1 MPKDIRSYFAKTDG
15 TNKKKDLKHT
25 ITPNQKG
32 KSSKKRHVLSSDDED
47 DVVPPT
53 PAHKQK
59 QILPEKRKLI
69 NPADVFG
76 SEPVKQTTINV
87 IKQKKKTQVDLLEQ
101 EFDFEWGELDN
112 IEKQLNESKSNDISI
127 SPKKSPTKSNQIT
140 PKNSPAKYDTFRT
153 PTVSPAS
160 KGNIVIT
167 PKSSSK
173 SISTPNSSP
182 RTTKQSTLIPLKTKS
197 PSLSP
202 VKLGLENQTN
212 RIKIESP
219 KKKLNFVD
227 ENTTI
232 GKSGSK
238 RKISPNKT
246 PENKKI
252 KISPVDSP
260 DTQESGYATESSPSQ
275 SVKSAIL
282 MGNIESKLWVEKY
295 KPLTL
300 KQIIGQTGEKS
311 NVNKLVN
318 WLKSWYSNHGVG
330 VNKKLTRPSPWA
342 KDDNGAFFKAA
353 LLSGSPGVGKT
364 TTAHLVCKELGFDI
378 VEFNASDT
386 RSKKQ
391 LQNHVSELLSSTSL
405 SPFLGGKSVTK
416 KHALLMDEVDGM
428 AGNEDRGGVQELIIL
443 IKNAKCPVICMCND
457 RNHPK
462 IRTLSNY
469 CFDLR
474 FHKPKLEQIKA
485 AMMSICF
492 KEKLKISPDTLSSII
507 ACTDNDIRLTLNHLS
522 VVAAGKDNLNINK
535 KYIKMGPWDVV
546 RKVFSAEEHK
556 SMNIIDKCDLFFYDY
571 NISPLFVQENYLA
584 AVPHDVEGS
593 KWKTFERYSLA
604 ADSIRIGDIVSAKIR
619 STNNW
624 SLLPAQA
631 IFSSYCPGEFLR
643 GHISKQINFP
653 AWLGK
658 FSKGNKMNRLL
669 QELQIHTRIRLSAS
683 KEAINLDYL
692 TTLRDKIL
700 KPLIDE
706 GSDGVH
712 KSLDF
717 MNHYHLV
724 KDDVESLN
732 ELSSW
737 PGHKDL
743 MSDIPAKVKSA
754 FTRAYNKSAPT
765 FNVTKKNKKTVDN
778 VEGLIDE
785 HEIDDMS
792 DEDDEDIANDALI
805 SIVKKKAGKKA
816 ASPSPAPD
824 KKIKNSGGSGRGKK
838 KK

>member
-1 MPKDIRSYFAKTDG
+1 MWL
-15 TNKKKDLKHT
+15 KKK
-25 ITPNQKG
+25 
-32 KSSKKRHVLSSDDED
+32 
-47 DVVPPT
+47 
-53 PAHKQK
+53 
-59 QILPEKRKLI
+59 
-69 NPADVFG
+69 
-76 SEPVKQTTINV
+76 
-87 IKQKKKTQVDLLEQ
+87 KKKNQVDLLEQ
-101 EFDFEWGELDN
+101 DFDFEWGELDN
-112 IEKQLNESKSNDISI
+112 IEKQLNDSKSSDVAA
-127 SPKKSPTKSNQIT
+127 SPKKSPVKSNQIT
-140 PKNSPAKYDTFRT
+140 PISSPDKSNTFKTPTNSPINK
-153 PTVSPAS
+153 
-160 KGNIVIT
+160 KNIVVT

-173 SISTPNSSP
+173 FISNLTSSP
-182 RTTKQSTLIPLKTKS
+182 KQTVQLTIIPQKTKS
-197 PSLSP
+197 PSMSP
-202 VKLGLENQTN
+202 LKLGPENETS
-212 RIKIESP
+212 RLKLESP
-219 KKKLNFVD
+219 KKKLNFD
-227 ENTTI
+227 DGKTII
-232 GKSGSK
+232 GKSSSK
-238 RKISPNKT
+238 RKISPTKT

-252 KISPVDSP
+252 KISSIDSP
-260 DTQESGYATESSPSQ
+260 DTQESGYATESSLSQ
-275 SVKSAIL
+275 PIKSTVLAE
-282 MGNIESKLWVEKY
+282 NIESKLWVEKY

-485 AMMSICF
+485 AMMSICY

-507 ACTDNDIRLTLNHLS
+507 ASTDNDIRLTLNHLS

-556 SMNIIDKCDLFFYDY
+556 SMNITDKCDLFFYDY

-584 AVPHDVEGS
+584 AVPHDVDGP

-643 GHISKQINFP
+643 GHVSKQINFP

-692 TTLRDKIL
+692 NTLRDKIL

-712 KSLDF
+712 KSLEF

-765 FNVTKKNKKTVDN
+765 FNITKKNKKAIDN
-778 VEGLIDE
+778 VEGLGDE
-785 HEIDDMS
+785 QEIDDIT
-792 DEDDEDIANDALI
+792 DDEDEEDITNDALI
-805 SIVKKKAGKKA
+805 MVVKKKASKKA
-816 ASPSPAPD
+816 ASPPPD
-824 KKIKNSGGSGRGKK
+824 KKTKNSGRGKK

>member
-1 MPKDIRSYFAKTDG
+1 MSKDIRSYLVKTG
-15 TNKKKDLKHT
+15 TGNKKGDLNKT
-25 ITPNQKG
+25 ISPSQKP
-32 KSSKKRHVLSSDDED
+32 KSSKKKHVLSSDDDD

-53 PAHKQK
+53 PIDKTKQK
-59 QILPEKRKLI
+59 LPEKRKLI

-76 SEPVKQTTINV
+76 SEPVKQSTINV
-87 IKQKKKTQVDLLEQ
+87 VKQKKKNQVDLLEQ
-101 EFDFEWGELDN
+101 DFDFEWGELDN
-112 IEKQLNESKSNDISI
+112 IEKQLNDSKSSDVAA
-127 SPKKSPTKSNQIT
+127 SPKKTPVKSNQIT
-140 PKNSPAKYDTFRT
+140 PISSPDKSNTFKTPTNSPINK
-153 PTVSPAS
+153 
-160 KGNIVIT
+160 KNIVVT

-173 SISTPNSSP
+173 FISNLTSSP
-182 RTTKQSTLIPLKTKS
+182 KQTVQLTIIPQKTKS
-197 PSLSP
+197 PSMSP
-202 VKLGLENQTN
+202 LKLGPEN
-212 RIKIESP
+212 KISKLKLESP
-219 KKKLNFVD
+219 KKKLNFD
-227 ENTTI
+227 EEKTII
-232 GKSGSK
+232 GKSGFK
-238 RKISPNKT
+238 RKISPTKT

-252 KISPVDSP
+252 KISSIDSP
-260 DTQESGYATESSPSQ
+260 DTQESGYTTESSSSQ
-275 SVKSAIL
+275 PIESTVLAD
-282 MGNIESKLWVEKY
+282 NIESKLWVEKY

-485 AMMSICF
+485 AMMSICY

-507 ACTDNDIRLTLNHLS
+507 ASTDNDIRLTLNHLS

-556 SMNIIDKCDLFFYDY
+556 SMNITDKCDLFFYDY

-584 AVPHDVEGS
+584 AVPHDVEGP

-643 GHISKQINFP
+643 GHVSKQINFP

-692 TTLRDKIL
+692 NTLRDKIL

-712 KSLDF
+712 KSLEF

-765 FNVTKKNKKTVDN
+765 FNITKKNKKAIDN
-778 VEGLIDE
+778 VEGLGDE
-785 HEIDDMS
+785 QEIDDITD
-792 DEDDEDIANDALI
+792 DEDDEDITNDALI
-805 SIVKKKAGKKA
+805 MVVKKKASKKA
-816 ASPSPAPD
+816 ASPPPD
-824 KKIKNSGGSGRGKK
+824 KKTKNSGRGKK

>member
-1 MPKDIRSYFAKTDG
+1 MSKDIRSYLVKIG
-15 TNKKKDLKHT
+15 MVNKKEDLNKT
-25 ITPNQKG
+25 ISPSQKP
-32 KSSKKRHVLSSDDED
+32 KSSKKKHVLLSDDDD

-53 PAHKQK
+53 PIDKTKQK
-59 QILPEKRKLI
+59 LPEKRKLI
-69 NPADVFG
+69 NPADIFG
-76 SEPVKQTTINV
+76 SEPVKQSTINV
-87 IKQKKKTQVDLLEQ
+87 VKQKKKNKYVDLLEQ
-101 EFDFEWGELDN
+101 DFDFEWGELDN
-112 IEKQLNESKSNDISI
+112 IEKQLNDSKSSDVTA
-127 SPKKSPTKSNQIT
+127 SPKKSPVKSNQIT
-140 PKNSPAKYDTFRT
+140 PISSPDKSNTFKTPTNSPIHK
-153 PTVSPAS
+153 
-160 KGNIVIT
+160 KNIVVT
-167 PKSSSK
+167 PKSSPK
-173 SISTPNSSP
+173 CISNLTSSP
-182 RTTKQSTLIPLKTKS
+182 KQTVQLTIIPQKTKS
-197 PSLSP
+197 PSMSP
-202 VKLGLENQTN
+202 LKLGPVNKTTKL
-212 RIKIESP
+212 KLESP
-219 KKKLNFVD
+219 KKKLNFDD
-227 ENTTI
+227 EKTII

-238 RKISPNKT
+238 RKISPTKT

-252 KISPVDSP
+252 KISSIDSP
-260 DTQESGYATESSPSQ
+260 DTQESGYATESSSSQ
-275 SVKSAIL
+275 PIKSTVLAD
-282 MGNIESKLWVEKY
+282 NIESKLWVEKY

-485 AMMSICF
+485 AMMSICY

-507 ACTDNDIRLTLNHLS
+507 ASTDNDIRLTLNHLS

-556 SMNIIDKCDLFFYDY
+556 SMNITDKCDLFFYDY

-584 AVPHDVEGS
+584 AVPHDVEGP

-643 GHISKQINFP
+643 GHVSKQINFP

-692 TTLRDKIL
+692 NTLRDKIL

-712 KSLDF
+712 KSLEF

-765 FNVTKKNKKTVDN
+765 FNITKKNKKAIDN
-778 VEGLIDE
+778 VEGLGDE
-785 HEIDDMS
+785 QEIDDIT
-792 DEDDEDIANDALI
+792 DDEDEEDITNDALI
-805 SIVKKKAGKKA
+805 MVKKKASKKA
-816 ASPSPAPD
+816 ASPPPD
-824 KKIKNSGGSGRGKK
+824 KKTKNSGRGKK

>member
-1 MPKDIRSYFAKTDG
+1 MPKDIRSYFVKTDG
-15 TNKKKDLKHT
+15 STKKKDLHNS
-25 ITPNQKG
+25 ISPHQKG

-53 PAHKQK
+53 PAADKPK
-59 QILPEKRKLI
+59 KKLAEKRKLI

-76 SEPVKQTTINV
+76 SEPVKQSTINV

-101 EFDFEWGELDN
+101 DFDFEWGELDN
-112 IEKQLNESKSNDISI
+112 IEKQLNDSKSNDIPI
-127 SPKKSPTKSNQIT
+127 SPKKSPAKSNQIT

-153 PTVSPAS
+153 PSVSPAN
-160 KGNIVIT
+160 KRHILAT
-167 PKSSSK
+167 PKSSSN
-173 SISTPNSSP
+173 SNSTPNSSP
-182 RTTKQSTLIPLKTKS
+182 RKTVQSTLIPQKTKS
-197 PSLSP
+197 PSESP
-202 VKLGLENQTN
+202 RKLGLENKT
-212 RIKIESP
+212 IKINIESP
-219 KKKLNFVD
+219 KKKLNFDD
-227 ENTTI
+227 ENII

-238 RKISPNKT
+238 RKMSPTKT

-252 KISPVDSP
+252 KISSVDSP
-260 DTQESGYATESSPSQ
+260 DTQESGYTTESSPLQ
-275 SVKSAIL
+275 SVKSTIPTD
-282 MGNIESKLWVEKY
+282 NIESKLWVEKY

-391 LQNHVSELLSSTSL
+391 LQNNVSELLSSTSL

-485 AMMSICF
+485 AMMSICY

-507 ACTDNDIRLTLNHLS
+507 ASTDNDIRLTLNHLS

-556 SMNIIDKCDLFFYDY
+556 SMNITDKCDLFFYDY

-584 AVPHDVEGS
+584 AVPHNVEGS

-643 GHISKQINFP
+643 GHVSKQINFP

-692 TTLRDKIL
+692 TTLRNKIL

-765 FNVTKKNKKTVDN
+765 FNVTKKNKKAVDD
-778 VEGLIDE
+778 VEGLVDE
-785 HEIDDMS
+785 HEIDDNIS
-792 DEDDEDIANDALI
+792 DEEEEDIANDALI
-805 SIVKKKAGKKA
+805 SIVKKKASKKA
-816 ASPSPAPD
+816 ASPAPD

>member
-1 MPKDIRSYFAKTDG
+1 MPNDIRSYFTKTDSS
-15 TNKKKDLKHT
+15 NKKRDLNKT
-25 ITPNQKG
+25 ISSSQKP
-32 KSSKKRHVLSSDDED
+32 KSSKKKHVLASDDED

-53 PAHKQK
+53 PVDKTKQK
-59 QILPEKRKLI
+59 LSEKRKLI
-69 NPADVFG
+69 NPVDVFG
-76 SEPVKQTTINV
+76 SEPVKQSAINV
-87 IKQKKKTQVDLLEQ
+87 IKPKKKKQVDLLEQ
-101 EFDFEWGELDN
+101 DFDFEWGELDN
-112 IEKQLNESKSNDISI
+112 IEKKLNDSKSSDVDV
-127 SPKKSPTKSNQIT
+127 SPKKSPAKLNQIT
-140 PKNSPAKYDTFRT
+140 PKKSPAKSDTFRT
-153 PTVSPAS
+153 PTASPS
-160 KGNIVIT
+160 NKNNIVTT

-173 SISTPNSSP
+173 LSSSP
-182 RTTKQSTLIPLKTKS
+182 NPSPKNTVQLPIIPHNLKS
-197 PSLSP
+197 PSVSP
-202 VKLGLENQTN
+202 LKLGLDNKTIN
-212 RIKIESP
+212 SRLESP
-219 KKKLNFVD
+219 KKKLNFDD
-227 ENTTI
+227 EISVI

-238 RKISPNKT
+238 RKISPTKT

-252 KISPVDSP
+252 KRSSVDSP
-260 DTQESGYATESSPSQ
+260 DTQESGYTTESSPAQ
-275 SVKSAIL
+275 PIKPIVL
-282 MGNIESKLWVEKY
+282 TNNVESKLWVEKY

-330 VNKKLTRPSPWA
+330 VNKKITRPSPWA

-485 AMMSICF
+485 AMMSICY

-507 ACTDNDIRLTLNHLS
+507 ASTDNDIRLTLNHLS

-556 SMNIIDKCDLFFYDY
+556 SMNITDKCDLFFYDY

-584 AVPHDVEGS
+584 AVPHDVEGP

-643 GHISKQINFP
+643 GHVSKQINFP

-692 TTLRDKIL
+692 NTLRDKIL

-765 FNVTKKNKKTVDN
+765 FNVTKKNKKGIDN
-778 VEGLIDE
+778 VEALGDE
-785 HEIDDMS
+785 QEIDDIT
-792 DEDDEDIANDALI
+792 DDEDEEDITNDALI
-805 SIVKKKAGKKA
+805 MVVKKKASKKA
-816 ASPSPAPD
+816 ASPPPD
-824 KKIKNSGGSGRGKK
+824 KKIKNSGKSKK

>member
-15 TNKKKDLKHT
+15 SNNKKNLNNT
-25 ITPNQKG
+25 ILSSQKG

-53 PAHKQK
+53 PVGKSKQK
-59 QILPEKRKLI
+59 LHENRKLI

-76 SEPVKQTTINV
+76 SEPVKQSTVNV
-87 IKQKKKTQVDLLEQ
+87 IKKKKKNQDDLLEQ
-101 EFDFEWGELDN
+101 DFDFEWGELDN
-112 IEKQLNESKSNDISI
+112 IEKQLNDSKSNDIPV
-127 SPKKSPTKSNQIT
+127 SPKKFPAKSNQKTT
-140 PKNSPAKYDTFRT
+140 PKNSPAKNDTFRT
-153 PTVSPAS
+153 PTASPAN
-160 KGNIVIT
+160 KKNIVT
-167 PKSSSK
+167 PKSSSE
-173 SISTPNSSP
+173 SISTTNSSP
-182 RTTKQSTLIPLKTKS
+182 INTVNSRLIPQKTS
-197 PSLSP
+197 PSVSP
-202 VKLGLENQTN
+202 VKLELQNSTTK
-212 RIKIESP
+212 IKIESP
-219 KKKLNFVD
+219 KNKLYFDD
-227 ENTTI
+227 ENTII

-238 RKISPNKT
+238 RKISPTKT

-252 KISPVDSP
+252 KISSVDSP
-260 DTQESGYATESSPSQ
+260 DTQESGYATESSPLQ
-275 SVKSAIL
+275 SVKSTNL
-282 MGNIESKLWVEKY
+282 TENIESKLWVEKY

-507 ACTDNDIRLTLNHLS
+507 ASTDNDIRLTLNHLS

-556 SMNIIDKCDLFFYDY
+556 SMNINDKCDLFFYDY

-643 GHISKQINFP
+643 GHVSKQINFP

-706 GSDGVH
+706 GNDGVH

-743 MSDIPAKVKSA
+743 MSEIPAKVKSA

-765 FNVTKKNKKTVDN
+765 FNVTKKNKKAVDN
-778 VEGLIDE
+778 IEGLVDE
-785 HEIDDMS
+785 NEIDDIS
-792 DEDDEDIANDALI
+792 DEDEEDITNDALI
-805 SIVKKKAGKKA
+805 SIVKKKASKKA
-816 ASPSPAPD
+816 ASPAPD
-824 KKIKNSGGSGRGKK
+824 NKIKKNVVSGRGKK